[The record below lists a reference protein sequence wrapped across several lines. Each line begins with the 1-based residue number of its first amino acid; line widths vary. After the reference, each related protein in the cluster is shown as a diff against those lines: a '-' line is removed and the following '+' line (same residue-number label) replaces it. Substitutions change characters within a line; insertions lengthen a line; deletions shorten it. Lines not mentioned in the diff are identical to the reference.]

1 MEIEKE
7 NVHNSAL
14 ALLKGSEMVYYA
26 FENRIF
32 SMSSK
37 KSEESKESANHFH
50 QEFVK
55 EH

>member
-7 NVHNSAL
+7 SVHNSAL

-32 SMSSK
+32 SMSSN
-37 KSEESKESANHFH
+37 KSEELKESVNHFH